1 MIISAPGDFRAA
13 ARRRLPRFLFDYIDG
28 GAGEELTLRRNRGD
42 LAEIGLRQSVLTGVA
57 TPRLETTLFGRTQA
71 LPLVL
76 GPIGL
81 TGMFARRGEVQAAL
95 AAKAKGVP
103 FCLSTVSICGVEEV
117 AAAAAPIWF
126 QLYMLRD
133 RGFMRELLG
142 RVQAAGCTAL
152 VFTVDLPLPGLRYRD
167 GHSGMSGP
175 QSALRR
181 YLQAICHPGWAWD
194 VGLRGRPLNLGNIAS
209 ALRPGSGLNDYV
221 AWLAANLDPRL
232 HWRDVAW
239 LRDHWGGP
247 LIVKGILDVDDAR
260 AAAAAGV
267 EGIVVSNHGGRQL
280 DGAMST
286 AQALPAIADAVGDR
300 LTVLADSGVR
310 SGTDVVRLV
319 ALGAKAVL
327 LGRCWVYALAGRGQ
341 AGVSQVLE
349 LLENELRIAMIL
361 TGAAELGALDRNK
374 VIWPLKERGE

>member
-1 MIISAPGDFRAA
+1 MIVSAPGDFRAA

-28 GAGEELTLRRNRGD
+28 GAGQELTLRRNCGD
-42 LAEIGLRQSVLTGVA
+42 LADIGLCQKILSGVSS
-57 TPRLETTLFGRTQA
+57 PRLETTLFGRSQA

-76 GPIGL
+76 GPVGL
-81 TGMFARRGEVQAAL
+81 TGMFARRGEVQAAR
-95 AAKAKGVP
+95 AAQARGIP

-126 QLYMLRD
+126 QLYMIRD
-133 RGFMRELLG
+133 RGFTRELLG
-142 RVQAAGCTAL
+142 RVKAAGCTAL
-152 VFTVDLPLPGLRYRD
+152 AFTVDLPLPGIRYRD

-175 QSALRR
+175 RSALRR
-181 YLQAICHPGWAWD
+181 YLQAICHPAWAWD

-221 AWLAANLDPRL
+221 AWLAANLDPGL
-232 HWRDVAW
+232 QWRDVAW
-239 LRDHWGGP
+239 IRDRWDGA
-247 LIVKGILDVDDAR
+247 LIVKGILDVEDAR

-280 DGAMST
+280 DGATST
-286 AQALPAIADAVGDR
+286 VRALPAIADAVGDR

-310 SGTDVVRLV
+310 SGADVVRLL

-327 LGRCWVYALAGRGQ
+327 LGRCWVYALAARGQ
-341 AGVSQVLE
+341 AGVTQLLE

-361 TGAAELGALDRNK
+361 TGAAELSALDRNT
-374 VIWPLKERGE
+374 VILPLK